1 MYVYKAVSISLQI
14 ICISWFHQLL
24 EEKRSSLFLA
34 DFLITYLTI
43 FGMFTALML
52 LLPLLPNNF
61 ALINWARNKEKVLEI
76 FHVGVNQLSEHKLY
90 YFQMSSAQSS
100 LRISAQK

>member
-43 FGMFTALML
+43 FGMFTALIL
-52 LLPLLPNNF
+52 LLPNNF
-61 ALINWARNKEKVLEI
+61 ALINWARNTEKVLEI
-76 FHVGVNQLSEHKLY
+76 FHVGVKQLSEHKLY